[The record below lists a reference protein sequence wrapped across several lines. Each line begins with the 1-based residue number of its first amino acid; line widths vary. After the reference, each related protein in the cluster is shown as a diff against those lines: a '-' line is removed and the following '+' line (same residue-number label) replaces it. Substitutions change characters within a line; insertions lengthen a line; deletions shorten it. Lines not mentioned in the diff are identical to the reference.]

1 MSVGVEDTMVA
12 DGGAADVGAEVF
24 DGGGSRTKGLD
35 VDAPVG
41 VPDGGVHLPIACLEA
56 GTEVPPEGGLESG
69 NRDEERVVFAN
80 KDIAISIK
88 SGGGNNDVEMRVEV
102 ELLVP
107 SVENGGEPARGST
120 EPLSLDQ
127 AILQS
132 GGGRGE
138 ERVISNL
145 GVRAEKDL
153 AQFSWQ
159 GEGDH
164 EIRCLDAL
172 GQFALDPFA
181 GRFAPALR
189 AGFVIAAVE
198 GKGLLLARGAGIAV
212 PAQGRGAAMG
222 DGADRTPLRR
232 SQDWSG
238 AQIAGQEVAQDPDD
252 TGSHEGPPVSAAGL
266 ESNAPPKRGCPDRC
280 GG

>member
-56 GTEVPPEGGLESG
+56 DTEVPPEGGLESG

-88 SGGGNNDVEMRVEV
+88 SGGGNNEVEMRVEV

-138 ERVISNL
+138 EHVISNL

-164 EIRCLDAL
+164 EIGSLDEL
-172 GQFALDPFA
+172 GQFALDPVA
-181 GRFAPALR
+181 GGGAPALR
-189 AGFVIAAVE
+189 AGLVIAAMPGE
-198 GKGLLLARGAGIAV
+198 MDSCSH
-212 PAQGRGAAMG
+212 P
-222 DGADRTPLRR
+222 
-232 SQDWSG
+232 
-238 AQIAGQEVAQDPDD
+238 GQA
-252 TGSHEGPPVSAAGL
+252 
-266 ESNAPPKRGCPDRC
+266 
-280 GG
+280 